1 MADPRPSDKR
11 GGGHKNIFFLPFG
24 PQFGLKIRGGP
35 RIQLNHIHNIY
46 MTFLQANLFVYD
58 LCRLPLSAVTC
69 SLQPK
74 MPTTI
79 STTAAALCYSGERGG
94 ISLVV
99 GQISMDCIMVDPI
112 AVKKATEQN
121 GKRLKDTFTL

>member
-1 MADPRPSDKR
+1 
-11 GGGHKNIFFLPFG
+11 
-24 PQFGLKIRGGP
+24 
-35 RIQLNHIHNIY
+35 

-58 LCRLPLSAVTC
+58 LCRLPLSVVTC

-79 STTAAALCYSGERGG
+79 STKATALCYTRERGG
-94 ISLVV
+94 IGLVL

-112 AVKKATEQN
+112 AIQKATEQN
-121 GKRLKDTFTL
+121 GQRLKDPSIL

>member
-1 MADPRPSDKR
+1 MVTK
-11 GGGHKNIFFLPFG
+11 IFFPPFG
-24 PQFGLKIRGGP
+24 PQFGLKIRGGAKDAIEP
-35 RIQLNHIHNIY
+35 HTTY
-46 MTFLQANLFVYD
+46 TFLQANLFVND

-79 STTAAALCYSGERGG
+79 GTTAAAPCCSRERGG
-94 ISLVV
+94 IGLVL

-121 GKRLKDTFTL
+121 GKRLKDTFIL

>member
-1 MADPRPSDKR
+1 
-11 GGGHKNIFFLPFG
+11 
-24 PQFGLKIRGGP
+24 
-35 RIQLNHIHNIY
+35 

-79 STTAAALCYSGERGG
+79 RTTATALCYSRERGG
-94 ISLVV
+94 ISLVLV
-99 GQISMDCIMVDPI
+99 QISMDCIMVDPI
-112 AVKKATEQN
+112 AVKKETEQN
-121 GKRLKDTFTL
+121 GKRLKDPSIL

>member
-1 MADPRPSDKR
+1 
-11 GGGHKNIFFLPFG
+11 
-24 PQFGLKIRGGP
+24 
-35 RIQLNHIHNIY
+35 

-69 SLQPK
+69 SLQRK

-79 STTAAALCYSGERGG
+79 STTATALCYSRERGG
-94 ISLVV
+94 IGLVL

-112 AVKKATEQN
+112 AVKKETEQN
-121 GKRLKDTFTL
+121 GKRLKDTSIL

>member
-1 MADPRPSDKR
+1 
-11 GGGHKNIFFLPFG
+11 
-24 PQFGLKIRGGP
+24 
-35 RIQLNHIHNIY
+35 

-58 LCRLPLSAVTC
+58 LCRLPLSAVTW

-79 STTAAALCYSGERGG
+79 STTATALCYTRERGG
-94 ISLVV
+94 IGLVL
-99 GQISMDCIMVDPI
+99 GQISMDCIMVDPTDFI

-121 GKRLKDTFTL
+121 GQRLKDTSIF

>member
-1 MADPRPSDKR
+1 
-11 GGGHKNIFFLPFG
+11 
-24 PQFGLKIRGGP
+24 
-35 RIQLNHIHNIY
+35 

-58 LCRLPLSAVTC
+58 LCRLPSSAVTC

-79 STTAAALCYSGERGG
+79 STKTTALCYSRERGG
-94 ISLVV
+94 IGLVL
-99 GQISMDCIMVDPI
+99 GQISMDCIMVDLI

-121 GKRLKDTFTL
+121 GKRLEDPSIL

>member
-1 MADPRPSDKR
+1 
-11 GGGHKNIFFLPFG
+11 
-24 PQFGLKIRGGP
+24 
-35 RIQLNHIHNIY
+35 

-74 MPTTI
+74 MPTTMMP
-79 STTAAALCYSGERGG
+79 TTTAALCYTRERGG
-94 ISLVV
+94 IGLVL

-121 GKRLKDTFTL
+121 GKRLKDTSIL